1 MAMNSI
7 SAAGQALGFG
17 RTGVASGSPGNTGG
31 LGDLLNQ
38 QVGDETDE
46 EKRRR
51 QLGLSVTQQGGSP
64 AMTALL
70 GGVFK

>member
-1 MAMNSI
+1 MATNSF

-17 RTGVASGSPGNTGG
+17 RTGIASAGPGNTGG
-31 LGDLLNQ
+31 LGDQLSQ
-38 QVGDETDE
+38 QVGEETEE

-51 QLGLSVTQQGGSP
+51 QLGLSVTEGASP

-70 GGVFK
+70 GGAFR